1 MSDMTEVQQSQE
13 FIDIEM
19 LKKSVSPNVAKFCE
33 VYAANGNA
41 VQSLLI
47 AGFAPSSAYGYQAR
61 LLSDSRV
68 KALIEYYRAVH
79 ADTAAYTG
87 TKLVRQWARQAS
99 YSPADLLND
108 DWTVKML
115 SDLTEDQREH
125 LRDALVGFE
134 VIEKSG
140 SRTIKP
146 RFARVEAQENLGRL
160 MRLYADDKGSGE
172 GLTLNIHVGQQTTV
186 VGDGEE
192 PGQLHIRLGEA
203 DQDGGG

>member
-1 MSDMTEVQQSQE
+1 MSDVSKVQQSQDVVDVE
-13 FIDIEM
+13 A

-47 AGFAPSSAYGYQAR
+47 AGFAPSSATGYQSR

-68 KALIEYYRAVH
+68 VALIEYYRAIY

-87 TKLVRQWARQAS
+87 AKLVRQWARQAS
-99 YSPADLLND
+99 YSPADLLHDNWSVKLLSEMND
-108 DWTVKML
+108 D
-115 SDLTEDQREH
+115 QRDH

-134 VIEKSG
+134 VVEKSG

-146 RFARVEAQENLGRL
+146 KFARVEAQEHLGRL
-160 MRLYADDKGSGE
+160 MRLYADDKGTGE
-172 GLTLNIHVGQQTTV
+172 GLTLNILVGQQTV
-186 VGDGEE
+186 VGDNGEA
-192 PGQLHIRLGEA
+192 GRLHIRLGET
-203 DQDGGG
+203 DQEGEV